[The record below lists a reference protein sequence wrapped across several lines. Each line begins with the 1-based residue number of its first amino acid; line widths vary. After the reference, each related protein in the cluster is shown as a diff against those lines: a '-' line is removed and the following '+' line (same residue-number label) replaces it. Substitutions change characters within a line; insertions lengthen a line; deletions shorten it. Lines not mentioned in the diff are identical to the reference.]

1 MLFISKCQLLV
12 EKLLLVIDNTLALRI
27 HLLSAFMYL
36 ARIAL
41 VLIVA
46 ISSMH
51 SIFAQNA
58 SSIDGKLVDA
68 NQPVEFANV
77 LVYQAADSLKIVKYA
92 TSDSLG
98 NFKIGSIPAGKYLLK
113 TQLMGYEPMRIP
125 FTLEANQVKHLGPL
139 ALRTDSKLLASVEV
153 ISQKEIIQKTTQGFI
168 IQAKDNLTQAGGSA
182 TDLLKSI
189 PTVVVDADGA
199 ITVRGKGPMILING
213 RNSGISSTDL
223 IPASSVASVEIIN
236 NPSAQYDADSEGG
249 IINITLKKSNKGG
262 TNVSSSVGGGYGA
275 KGRGSAAFSIN
286 RQAGK
291 WNVGL
296 NYDMRYSARKRLVD
310 ANRISYDQPLN
321 YLLIQ
326 HREDNRIE
334 QTQNL
339 KLNVDYALTEKD
351 VINLEVLGN
360 FEGQNNDEVLRSRFS
375 SNAQIFT
382 SQNVRESWEVEN
394 SFVAEFA
401 ATYSHQFEDK
411 REHLSFLASTAL
423 EHTNQDT
430 DIKTFGLSA
439 TDRMIDPT
447 FWQRTYSYEKPRIS
461 TFKFDYSKPVSE
473 KTSIDFGYKGI
484 VRSTHIDFQNQAKI
498 AGIYVKNPERS
509 NIFQFNEQI
518 HAAYLQVK
526 SEPSQRFKYDV
537 GLRAEQV
544 YNSGTSVSNSSIA
557 FNRQYFNAFPT
568 ANVAYYLNDADFI
581 KFSYS
586 KRINRPGLGA
596 LNPMIDITD
605 SLNQHGGNPYLKPE
619 LVDAFEIGY
628 SKEANGWSLSSS
640 GFYRQSKN
648 IIRPYI
654 EMLPNGVAIT
664 KPQNFGNAYIFGVE
678 EILTVSPTRYWSV
691 NTSVSIFNQKIDGTT
706 ISSDIASEVL
716 SWYGKMIHNF
726 TISKQTKLQ
735 LIGIY
740 NSPTA
745 MPQGTRS
752 ATYNIDLGFQTKIL
766 KGKGGLGVV
775 VSDIFNMQKSGN
787 IASDAYFKLERFN
800 KIDTRALFIT
810 FAYSFSNIFKESL
823 LENKFSND

>member
-1 MLFISKCQLLV
+1 MIPSRLALFIVL
-12 EKLLLVIDNTLALRI
+12 
-27 HLLSAFMYL
+27 F
-36 ARIAL
+36 IA
-41 VLIVA
+41 
-46 ISSMH
+46 
-51 SIFAQNA
+51 SIQVGFAQNA
-58 SSIDGKLVDA
+58 SSLDGKLLDS
-68 NQPVEFANV
+68 NQPIEFANV
-77 LVYQAADSLKIVKYA
+77 LIYHLSDSTKIVKYA

-98 NFKIGSIPAGKYLLK
+98 NFKIASIPAGNYLLK
-113 TQLMGYEPMRIP
+113 TQLLGYEPLRIAVS
-125 FTLEANQVKHLGPL
+125 LGSNQDKHLG
-139 ALRTDSKLLASVEV
+139 ALTLQADSKLLASVEV

-213 RNSGISSTDL
+213 RNSGIASTDL

-249 IINITLKKSNKGG
+249 IINITLKKSNKSG
-262 TNVSSSVGGGYGA
+262 TNVSSSIGGGFGA

-296 NYDMRYSARKRLVD
+296 TYDMRYSARKRLVD
-310 ANRISYDQPLN
+310 AQRISFNQPLN
-321 YLLIQ
+321 YELIQ

-339 KLNVDYALTEKD
+339 KLNVDYAISDKD
-351 VINLEVLGN
+351 LFNVELLGN
-360 FEGQNNDEVLRSRFS
+360 FEGQNNDEVLRSRFN
-375 SNAQIFT
+375 SNTQLFT

-394 SFVAEFA
+394 SFVAELA

-411 REHLSFLASTAL
+411 REKLNVLASTAL
-423 EHTNQDT
+423 ERTNQDT
-430 DIKTFGLSA
+430 DIQTFGLSV
-439 TDRMIDPT
+439 TDRKIDPSL
-447 FWQRTYSYEKPRIS
+447 WQRTYSYEKPRIS
-461 TFKFDYSKPVSE
+461 TFKLDYSKPLSE
-473 KTSIDFGYKGI
+473 NTAVEFGYKGI
-484 VRSTHIDFQNQAKI
+484 VRSTQIDFQNQTKVSE
-498 AGIYVKNPERS
+498 IYVKNPDRS
-509 NIFQFNEQI
+509 NVFQFNEQI
-518 HAAYLQVK
+518 HAAYVQLK
-526 SEPSQRFKYDV
+526 SEPSQRIKYDL

-544 YNSGTSVSNSSIA
+544 INSGTSVSNTSIA
-557 FNRQYFNAFPT
+557 FNRQYVNLFPT
-568 ANVAYYLNDADFI
+568 ANVAYYVNDTDFL

-619 LVDAFEIGY
+619 LVDAFEVGY

-654 EMLPNGVAIT
+654 EMMPNGVAIT
-664 KPQNFGNAYIFGVE
+664 KPQNFGNAYIFGLE
-678 EILTVSPTRYWSV
+678 EILTLSPTRYWSV
-691 NTSVSIFNQKIDGTT
+691 NTSLSIFDQKIDGTT
-706 ISSDIASEVL
+706 TASDIASEVL

-726 TISKQTKLQ
+726 TLSKQTKLQ

-745 MPQGTRS
+745 MPQGTRA

-787 IASDAYFKLERFN
+787 IASDASFKLERFN
-800 KIDTRALFIT
+800 KIDTRALFVT